1 MKTNMSTADK
11 FIRVLIGISIAILYY
26 LEIISGTTAIVIL
39 GVGIIL
45 LITSLVSYCP
55 LYAIFG
61 IKTCKKK

>member
-11 FIRVLIGISIAILYY
+11 FIRVLIGIVIAILYY
-26 LEIISGTTAIVIL
+26 MEVISGTTAIVIL
-39 GVGIIL
+39 GLGIIL

-61 IKTCKKK
+61 IKTCRTK

>member
-11 FIRVLIGISIAILYY
+11 FIRVLIGIAIAILYY

-61 IKTCKKK
+61 IKTCKTK

>member
-11 FIRVLIGISIAILYY
+11 FIRILIGIAIAILYY

-39 GVGIIL
+39 GAGIFL

-55 LYAIFG
+55 LYAVFG
-61 IKTCKKK
+61 IKTCKTK

>member
-11 FIRVLIGISIAILYY
+11 FIRVLIGIAIAVLYY

-61 IKTCKKK
+61 IKTCKTK

>member
-11 FIRVLIGISIAILYY
+11 FIRILIGIAIAILYY

-39 GVGIIL
+39 GAGIIL

-55 LYAIFG
+55 LYAVFG
-61 IKTCKKK
+61 IKTCKTK

>member
-11 FIRVLIGISIAILYY
+11 FIRVLIGIAIAILYY

>member
-11 FIRVLIGISIAILYY
+11 FIRVLIGIAIAILYY
-26 LEIISGTTAIVIL
+26 LEIVSGTTAIVIL